1 MNRRVCLMAVANDF
15 LEQILARM
23 PSYYNITGRQECFD
37 RAVTVLRIEGAALP
51 EWCDEPPHGGSYAWA
66 AAAIGGDGILRLV
79 NAGHANATGVSIN
92 QRIQEDYGHR
102 N

>member
-1 MNRRVCLMAVANDF
+1 MARRVCLMAVANDF

-23 PSYYNITGRQECFD
+23 PSAYTITGRQECFD
-37 RAVTVLRIEGAALP
+37 RAVTVLRLEGAALP
-51 EWCDEPPHGGSYAWA
+51 DWCDEPAHGGSYVWA
-66 AAAIGGDGILRLV
+66 AAAIGGDGVLRLV
-79 NAGHANATGVSIN
+79 NAGYANVTGAGIH